1 MIEIRSGKN
10 LVSGSGGDNSNIQHV
25 KVNGSEITPDADKTI
40 DLTIATKTSDLIND
54 NNFVK
59 DTDTATTDKFG
70 VVKPDNS
77 TITVQDGVLSA
88 NIDGLIDD
96 TTSTNNKTYSSN
108 KLENDFAKNADVLT
122 LTNSIIYTPT
132 GDYHPATKKYVDD
145 ALEALNGIME
155 LKSRVDTVDDLPNDA
170 ETGWV
175 YYVGLIDAESFET
188 YVKLSD
194 GNWLR
199 IGSTNISL
207 DGYLKIDDADI
218 LLKTKITICSS
229 LPIASDTYVNQ
240 CYFNTTDG
248 CIYQCILDTD
258 DVAYKWNKIVSN
270 ESCIVVSNIEPTD
283 TTKLWIDNSITD
295 KMIIKAYDITSST
308 WKAVSS
314 SLSSDVV
321 ESINYSNGILYVKY
335 TNDDVVREYIVNGIG
350 ANIKESLINGNI
362 TINDKEIK
370 VYDDT
375 DVMKKLYYA
384 SEVNEGNVKVADY
397 AEAVKEVADNSDPNV
412 YYGHNSEG
420 ITGLYPFPI
429 GTQDES
435 KLITKE
441 YLNVTEGWEKIITES
456 LIPLNDKVMISVL
469 KTVSNPTDIDVTIKE
484 FNLENEITINHSDK
498 VSIKDNQISI
508 QNEFVGDN
516 LTNSDGL
523 LETDLSSYT
532 QINRCEVK

>member
-1 MIEIRSGKN
+1 
-10 LVSGSGGDNSNIQHV
+10 
-25 KVNGSEITPDADKTI
+25 
-40 DLTIATKTSDLIND
+40 
-54 NNFVK
+54 
-59 DTDTATTDKFG
+59 
-70 VVKPDNS
+70 
-77 TITVQDGVLSA
+77 
-88 NIDGLIDD
+88 
-96 TTSTNNKTYSSN
+96 
-108 KLENDFAKNADVLT
+108 
-122 LTNSIIYTPT
+122 
-132 GDYHPATKKYVDD
+132 
-145 ALEALNGIME
+145 
-155 LKSRVDTVDDLPNDA
+155 
-170 ETGWV
+170 
-175 YYVGLIDAESFET
+175 
-188 YVKLSD
+188 
-194 GNWLR
+194 
-199 IGSTNISL
+199 
-207 DGYLKIDDADI
+207 
-218 LLKTKITICSS
+218 
-229 LPIASDTYVNQ
+229 
-240 CYFNTTDG
+240 
-248 CIYQCILDTD
+248 
-258 DVAYKWNKIVSN
+258 
-270 ESCIVVSNIEPTD
+270 
-283 TTKLWIDNSITD
+283 
-295 KMIIKAYDITSST
+295 MIIKAYDITSST

-375 DVMKKLYYA
+375 DTMKKSDYA

-397 AEAVKEVADNSDPNV
+397 AEAIKEVADNSEPNV

-508 QNEFVGDN
+508 QNEFIGDN